1 VVRFSSRLGDIR
13 YFAKM
18 VDIAGLKVDENLISV
33 VEKDIAPG
41 TGIEASK
48 FWASFAEAVKEF
60 GPRTK
65 QLLEKRD
72 VIQSKIDA
80 WHQERR
86 GKPLDMVE
94 YKAFLQ
100 SIG

>member
-1 VVRFSSRLGDIR
+1 MMRAFS
-13 YFAKM
+13 KK

-33 VEKDIAPG
+33 VGKDIAPG
-41 TGIEASK
+41 TGIDASA
-48 FWASFAEAVKEF
+48 FWTSFSQAVKEF

-72 VIQSKIDA
+72 SIQAKIDA
-80 WHQERR
+80 WHQARK
-86 GKPLDMVE
+86 GKPVDMTE

>member
-1 VVRFSSRLGDIR
+1 MRAFS
-13 YFAKM
+13 KK
-18 VDIAGLKVDENLISV
+18 VDIAGLKIDEHLASV

-41 TGIEASK
+41 TGIDAK
-48 FWASFAEAVKEF
+48 AFWASFAQAVKEF

-65 QLLEKRD
+65 QMLDKRD
-72 VIQSKIDA
+72 LLQTKIDA
-80 WHQERR
+80 WHQARK
-86 GKPLDMVE
+86 GKPVDMTE